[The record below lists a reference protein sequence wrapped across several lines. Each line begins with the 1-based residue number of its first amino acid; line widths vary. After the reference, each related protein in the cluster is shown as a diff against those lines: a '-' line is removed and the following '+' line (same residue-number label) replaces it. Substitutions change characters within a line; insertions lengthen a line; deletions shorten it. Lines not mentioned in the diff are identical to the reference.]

1 MSKKEKLIAKL
12 KSDPKTFTFDD
23 AETLL
28 GYFSYIRSNKGKT
41 SGSRIMFSSE
51 KYNTKILLH
60 KPHPRKELLEYQVKQ
75 LIELLKQEGLL

>member
-1 MSKKEKLIAKL
+1 MQLILVAFCALSVIMYFYGIINMSKKKKLIAKL

-51 KYNTKILLH
+51 KYSTKNIAS
-60 KPHPRKELLEYQVKQ
+60 
-75 LIELLKQEGLL
+75 